1 MSDNT
6 YFRKLGDKLA
16 RIPVEEAPSTSHDD
30 AKVVAAGAQIGF
42 VNRDPDPV
50 EMDIETRQTLGPVVM
65 LTMRA
70 PVRVAR
76 QFKQFC
82 KANRYSYW
90 EGIEELMKR
99 AGPDKPGAG

>member
-1 MSDNT
+1 MSDNG

-16 RIPVEEAPSTSHDD
+16 RIPASDAPPVPSDD
-30 AKVVAAGAQIGF
+30 ARVVAAAAQIGF
-42 VNRDPDPV
+42 VNRDPEPAPTPDPDL
-50 EMDIETRQTLGPVVM
+50 EPRQTLGPVVM
-65 LTMRA
+65 LTMRV

-90 EGIEELMKR
+90 EAIEELMKR
-99 AGPDKPGAG
+99 AGA

>member
-1 MSDNT
+1 MSDNG

-16 RIPVEEAPSTSHDD
+16 RMPSNEAPPPTDD
-30 AKVVAAGAQIGF
+30 TRVVEAAAQLGF

-50 EMDIETRQTLGPVVM
+50 PFADPDIEPRQTLGPVIM
-65 LTMRA
+65 LTMRV

-82 KANRYSYW
+82 KTNRFSYW
-90 EGIEELMKR
+90 EAIEELMKR
-99 AGPDKPGAG
+99 AGA